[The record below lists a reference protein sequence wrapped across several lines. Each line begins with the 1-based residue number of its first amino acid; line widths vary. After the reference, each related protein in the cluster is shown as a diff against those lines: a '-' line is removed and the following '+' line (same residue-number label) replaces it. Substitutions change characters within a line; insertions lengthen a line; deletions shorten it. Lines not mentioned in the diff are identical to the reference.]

1 MIWCCLSIL
10 FSFYSIVYAQTVVNL
25 QDGKFTKKY
34 KLSPAGDG
42 EREFRQYRIIGQER
56 YASKFCVLTRRGV
69 AFIENV
75 WSYAFSARVM
85 RLGVQ
90 TVLCSGVRS

>member
-1 MIWCCLSIL
+1 MES
-10 FSFYSIVYAQTVVNL
+10 SQKN
-25 QDGKFTKKY
+25 Y

-42 EREFRQYRIIGQER
+42 EREFIDNAQ
-56 YASKFCVLTRRGV
+56 F
-69 AFIENV
+69 
-75 WSYAFSARVM
+75 YAFSARVM